1 MGVYGAQRIH
11 VRPCS
16 GPVNAMT
23 GQSALE
29 GWDVN
34 EGIAKVVSVVTFLHE
49 LMGSNAF
56 KQRLVFLTSGE
67 QL

>member
-1 MGVYGAQRIH
+1 M
-11 VRPCS
+11 S
-16 GPVNAMT
+16 GT
-23 GQSALE
+23 GQCYDWTI
-29 GWDVN
+29 WDLN
-34 EGIAKVVSVVTFLHE
+34 QGIAKVVSVVTFVHE